1 MSPSFQEL
9 DYQQTPLGELI
20 LRQRRSPSL
29 DGQTV
34 YEVKLNGEFLMSS
47 IVTNSEEALATLA
60 IDAWGDA
67 PCDVLIGGLGL
78 GYTADAIL
86 RTDQARRV
94 DVIELLEPVID
105 WHQRGLLPVSGT
117 LNDDERCG
125 LVHADFFQ
133 QIADA
138 ATPERRYDL
147 ILLDIDH
154 SPDARLHPSH
164 EAFYTDTGLKQL
176 VASLS
181 PQGVFGLWSAE
192 PTPESFLQRLG
203 SVFARV
209 QQHPISYHHPMLH
222 QQETNAVVIAS
233 EPIPT

>member
-29 DGQTV
+29 DGQIV

-67 PCDVLIGGLGL
+67 PCDVFIGGLGL
-78 GYTADAIL
+78 GHTAEAIL
-86 RTDQARRV
+86 RSEQVRRV
-94 DVIELLEPVID
+94 EVIELLEPVID

-117 LNDDERCG
+117 LNDDDRCDF
-125 LVHADFFQ
+125 VHADFFRH
-133 QIADA
+133 IADA
-138 ATPERRYDL
+138 ATAKRRYDL

-154 SPDARLHPSH
+154 SPDAWLHASH
-164 EAFYTDTGLKQL
+164 EGFYTEAGLKQL
-176 VASLS
+176 VDALS

-192 PTPESFLQRLG
+192 PTSESFMHRLG
-203 SVFARV
+203 LVFAKV
-209 QQHPISYHHPMLH
+209 QQHPITYHHPMLH

-233 EPIPT
+233 NPIP